1 MLTKTLI
8 KVFTRD
14 LNKLKIEI
22 ASYKNEANLWLLEK
36 EITNS
41 AGNLCL
47 HIVGNLNH
55 FIGAI
60 LGNSG
65 YIRQRNLEFST
76 KNVLRAELLQQI
88 DDTILLVENVLVKL
102 LAEDLEKQYP
112 VVVFKEPM
120 TTEYFLVHLTTHLS
134 YHLGQINY
142 HRRLLDS

>member
-8 KVFTRD
+8 KIFNRD

-22 ASYKNEANLWLLEK
+22 TSYKNEEDLWLLSE
-36 EITNS
+36 EISNT

-55 FIGAI
+55 FIGAT
-60 LGNSG
+60 LGTTG
-65 YIRQRNLEFST
+65 YVRQREQEFSL
-76 KNVLRAELLQQI
+76 KNVLRTELLQQI
-88 DDTILLVENVLVKL
+88 DDTIQMVESVLGNL
-102 LAEDLEKQYP
+102 SAEDLEKRYP
-112 VVVFKEPM
+112 IDVFKAPM

-142 HRRLLDS
+142 HRRLIAS

>member
-8 KVFTRD
+8 KIFTRD

-22 ASYKNEANLWLLEK
+22 DAYKSEENLWLLDK

-55 FIGAI
+55 FIGTI
-60 LGNSG
+60 LGGSG
-65 YIRQRNLEFST
+65 YIRQRDLEFSL
-76 KNVLRAELLQQI
+76 KNVLKTELLQQI
-88 DDTILLVENVLVKL
+88 DDTIQLVESVLVKL
-102 LAEDLEKQYP
+102 SAEDLEKQYP
-112 VVVFKEPM
+112 MVVFKEPM
-120 TTEYFLVHLTTHLS
+120 STEYFLVHLTTHLS

-142 HRRLLDS
+142 HKRLIDS